1 MRALIVFFALL
12 TAWRAWR
19 LREILKKRRRAALLR
34 ELARAVRE
42 RGQHRVEI
50 SDGFPERRA

>member
-12 TAWRAWR
+12 TAWKAWR
-19 LREILKKRRRAALLR
+19 LREILKKRRRALLLR

-42 RGQHRVEI
+42 RGH
-50 SDGFPERRA
+50 